1 MSDLLALSGATG
13 GSSAPGTPTV
23 GLVVPPAHGRVPADA
38 GALYPEG
45 VRFVAGGLGLR
56 TMTPA
61 DYARALTSLDGVVH
75 GLVAGGAEAVSLM
88 GTSLS
93 FFRGADG
100 AAELLERLRTAAG
113 GLRVST
119 MAAAAVRAL
128 HHLGVSRV
136 AVGAAY
142 TGQVTDRLVE
152 FLGAHDVEVVARAEL
167 HVTHIDRLDGVD
179 TAALTEL
186 TERLLG
192 PGPPADAVLLSC
204 GGLDTLTVIPD
215 LEDRW
220 GLPVV
225 SSSQAGFWDAVQL
238 VRPGIR
244 ADHPG
249 LLFAA

>member
-1 MSDLLALSGATG
+1 MSDRLALSGATS

-88 GTSLS
+88 GTSL
-93 FFRGADG
+93 
-100 AAELLERLRTAAG
+100 
-113 GLRVST
+113 
-119 MAAAAVRAL
+119 
-128 HHLGVSRV
+128 
-136 AVGAAY
+136 
-142 TGQVTDRLVE
+142 
-152 FLGAHDVEVVARAEL
+152 
-167 HVTHIDRLDGVD
+167 
-179 TAALTEL
+179 
-186 TERLLG
+186 
-192 PGPPADAVLLSC
+192 LSC